1 MKKVPVENSKLK
13 PFDWLG
19 VTIDQLD
26 SDGKI
31 KYRVVVTEAVKDG
44 YYASNNTPEIY
55 LKVIRDDIR
64 GSSTHIYSSDIFF
77 MWKDKRVLIQ
87 GEKYVA

>member
-13 PFDWLG
+13 PLDWLA

-26 SDGKI
+26 SDGEI

-55 LKVIRDDIR
+55 LNIRRDDIR
-64 GSSTHIYSSDIFF
+64 GFSTHVYSSDVFE
-77 MWKDKRVLIQ
+77 MWKENRVLIQ